1 MELDRRARLAG
12 GAGIVTG
19 LVWMINWLYLLAVDA
34 DKVGDA
40 KWYVGQVIAAAAILG
55 TAVLAAGLAW
65 TRAGGSG
72 RFARFALATWA
83 VSWLLLF
90 IAAVLLI
97 VTRDDEQIL
106 FPIGGILG
114 TFAGLAGGIVVAR
127 AGVLNGWRR
136 WIPLAFAIWYGF
148 VVGAVM
154 QVAEHSWIAT
164 ASEFV
169 AYALILLTGA
179 ALVTARLT
187 YRVPVTVAAA

>member
-1 MELDRRARLAG
+1 MELDRRARLGG
-12 GAGIVTG
+12 GAGILAG
-19 LVWMINWLYLLAVDA
+19 IVWMVNWIYLLAVDA
-34 DKVGDA
+34 DQVGDS

-55 TAVLAAGLAW
+55 TAVVTAGLAW
-65 TRAGGSG
+65 TRAGGPG

-83 VSWLLLF
+83 VSWLILF
-90 IAAVLLI
+90 VAAVLLI
-97 VTRDDEQIL
+97 VTQNDEQIL

-136 WIPLAFAIWYGF
+136 WMPLAFAIWYGF
-148 VVGAVM
+148 VLGAVM
-154 QVAEHSWIAT
+154 QVAEHSWVAT

-179 ALVTARLT
+179 ALATARLT
-187 YRVPVTVAAA
+187 YRVPVPVAAR